1 MTRQRAAILEVIRSS
16 PHHST
21 AEEIFEM
28 AKAKLPTI
36 SRATVY
42 NNLHGM
48 EEEGLVRRIS
58 GEGVS
63 DRYDK
68 NIMPHGHLFCKSCGA
83 IMDVIIPDI
92 ETEISKF
99 SEAELIEYEL
109 KVMGI
114 CKTCRQK
121 CDKT

>member
-1 MTRQRAAILEVIRSS
+1 MTRQRAVILEVIRSGER
-16 PHHST
+16 HST
-21 AEEIFEM
+21 AEEIFEQ
-28 AKAKLPTI
+28 AKEKLPTI

-68 NIMPHGHLFCKSCGA
+68 NICPHGHLFCKNCGA
-83 IMDVIIPDI
+83 ILDVMLPDI
-92 ETEISKF
+92 EKMISDS
-99 SEAELIEYEL
+99 SECELLEYEL
-109 KVMGI
+109 KVKGLCKN
-114 CKTCRQK
+114 CKTSV
-121 CDKT
+121 